1 MDYKYLPK
9 IDSIHRIFP
18 PCGMEKNFIYDIFDR
33 AFLLDDY
40 TNNLLNWEPPR
51 KGIKFLNNINHTW
64 RMCTV

>member
-51 KGIKFLNNINHTW
+51 KGINF
-64 RMCTV
+64 